1 MLQRGRTQRAGSNT
15 WIIFTSLIC
24 LLLLAA
30 TLDAAP
36 KKNTK
41 KKASPPPL
49 NLPPLKTQEQKMQL
63 LGYIRQTM
71 PTHRIGSRIS
81 FSSADLDKAFEQEL
95 GEGAQVLAKTIDD
108 ETFIRRAYL
117 DLTGNLPAPEK
128 IKAFISDQDKNKRSA
143 LIDELLETEA
153 YARKWARY
161 WTSVIFYDSEANKNR
176 ISPQTLEDWLAEQFH
191 KSAPWD
197 YITVM
202 LISATPERNKA
213 KRNDYGQD
221 FGPNNFV
228 LACENKSTELAS
240 QTARIF
246 MGISIKCA
254 ECHDHPFDNW
264 KREQFH
270 ELAAFFHPS
279 TYSMPDKDDPTVKT
293 VVQPRFLLGE
303 KPHEKM
309 KEDARRV
316 SIAAYLA
323 YNPQNYW
330 FARAYV
336 NRIWSELLGDGFYD
350 VDSLGPDS
358 EVIHKPVVNR
368 IAANFRYK
376 DFDPKWLFRLIMNS
390 KIYQRE
396 MRTIHSASE
405 LFTAVRPSRLR
416 PDVVAAS
423 VENLVGD
430 DKKLHQ
436 EIMQAFDMN
445 PSLPQGAL
453 EGSIQQALLMMNH
466 ATLQSKLSQSDL
478 KQSLVKIESKEEL
491 VQELY
496 LNVLARHATEQE
508 VLRNI
513 DYIKDSP
520 SREEAIDDLVWVLIN
535 STEFRTKR

>member
-1 MLQRGRTQRAGSNT
+1 
-15 WIIFTSLIC
+15 
-24 LLLLAA
+24 
-30 TLDAAP
+30 
-36 KKNTK
+36 
-41 KKASPPPL
+41 
-49 NLPPLKTQEQKMQL
+49 MQL

-71 PTHRIGSRIS
+71 PTHRIGRRIS
-81 FSSADLDKAFEQEL
+81 FSSDDLDKALELEL
-95 GEGAQVLAKTIDD
+95 GQNKQGLAKTIDD
-108 ETFIRRAYL
+108 ETFVRRVYL
-117 DLTGNLPAPEK
+117 DLTGNLPTPEK
-128 IKAFISDQDKNKRSA
+128 IKAFISSRNSKKRSN

-176 ISPQTLEDWLAEQFH
+176 ISPKALEDWLSEQFS
-191 KSAPWD
+191 KGAPWD

-202 LISATPERNKA
+202 LISATPKRNK
-213 KRNDYGQD
+213 KVRNDYGQK

-270 ELAAFFHPS
+270 ELAAFFHPY
-279 TYSMPDKDDPTVKT
+279 TYKMPDKDDPTVKT
-293 VVQPRFLLGE
+293 VVKPRFLLGE

-309 KEDARRV
+309 KSDARRV

-323 YNPQNYW
+323 YNPKNYW

-336 NRIWSELLGDGFYD
+336 NRIWSELIGDGFYD

-358 EVIHKPVVNR
+358 DVIHKPVVNR
-368 IAANFRYK
+368 VAANFRYK

-390 KIYQRE
+390 KVYQRE
-396 MRTIHSASE
+396 MQTISSQSE
-405 LFTAVRPSRLR
+405 LFTSVRPSRLR
-416 PDVVAAS
+416 PDVVAGS
-423 VENLVGD
+423 VKKLIGE
-430 DKKLHQ
+430 DKKLHK
-436 EIMQAFDMN
+436 EIMQVFDMN

-453 EGSIQQALLMMNH
+453 EGSIQQALMMMNH
-466 ATLQSKLSQSDL
+466 SALQSKLSKSDL
-478 KQSLVKIESKEEL
+478 KKRLIKLSGEEM
-491 VQELY
+491 VHTLY
-496 LNVLARHATEQE
+496 LNVLARHATEEE
-508 VLRNI
+508 VQRNLSYLKESQNR
-513 DYIKDSP
+513 D
-520 SREEAIDDLVWVLIN
+520 EAVDDLMWVLVN

>member
-1 MLQRGRTQRAGSNT
+1 MLKRGQFYHLSSNLL
-15 WIIFTSLIC
+15 ILFIALIC
-24 LLLLAA
+24 LLLPITLEAA
-30 TLDAAP
+30 Q
-36 KKNTK
+36 KKRAK
-41 KKASPPPL
+41 KKTPAL

-71 PTHRIGSRIS
+71 PTHRIGRRIS
-81 FSSADLDKAFEQEL
+81 FSSDDLDKALELEL
-95 GEGAQVLAKTIDD
+95 GQNKQGLAKTIDD
-108 ETFIRRAYL
+108 ETFVRRVYL
-117 DLTGNLPAPEK
+117 DLTGNLPTPEK
-128 IKAFISDQDKNKRSA
+128 INAFISSRNSKKRSN

-176 ISPQTLEDWLAEQFH
+176 ISPKALEDWLSEQFS
-191 KSAPWD
+191 KGAPWD

-202 LISATPERNKA
+202 LISATPKRNK
-213 KRNDYGQD
+213 KVRNDYGQK

-270 ELAAFFHPS
+270 ELAAFFHPY
-279 TYSMPDKDDPTVKT
+279 TYKMPDKDDPTVKT
-293 VVQPRFLLGE
+293 VVKPRFLLGE

-309 KEDARRV
+309 KSDARRV

-323 YNPQNYW
+323 YNPKNYW

-336 NRIWSELLGDGFYD
+336 NRIWSELIGDGFYD

-358 EVIHKPVVNR
+358 DVIHKPVVNR
-368 IAANFRYK
+368 VAANFRYK

-390 KIYQRE
+390 KVYQRE
-396 MRTIHSASE
+396 MQTISSQSE
-405 LFTAVRPSRLR
+405 LFTSVRPSRLR
-416 PDVVAAS
+416 PDVVAGS
-423 VENLVGD
+423 VKKLIGE
-430 DKKLHQ
+430 DKKLHK
-436 EIMQAFDMN
+436 EIMQVFDMN

-453 EGSIQQALLMMNH
+453 EGSIQQALMMMNH
-466 ATLQSKLSQSDL
+466 SALQSKLSKSDL
-478 KQSLVKIESKEEL
+478 KKRLIKLSGEEM
-491 VQELY
+491 VHTLY
-496 LNVLARHATEQE
+496 LNVLARHATEEE
-508 VLRNI
+508 VQRNLSFLKESQNR
-513 DYIKDSP
+513 D
-520 SREEAIDDLVWVLIN
+520 EAIDDLMWVLVN

>member
-1 MLQRGRTQRAGSNT
+1 
-15 WIIFTSLIC
+15 
-24 LLLLAA
+24 
-30 TLDAAP
+30 
-36 KKNTK
+36 
-41 KKASPPPL
+41 
-49 NLPPLKTQEQKMQL
+49 MQL
-63 LGYIRQTM
+63 LGQIRQSM
-71 PTHRIGSRIS
+71 PTRRIGSRVS

-95 GEGAQVLAKTIDD
+95 GESSQVLAKTIDD
-108 ETFIRRAYL
+108 ETFIRRVYL

-128 IKAFISDQDKNKRSA
+128 INAFIADKDSNKRA
-143 LIDELLETEA
+143 ELIDELLETEA

-161 WTSVIFYDSEANKNR
+161 WTSVIFYDSEANKNS
-176 ISPQTLEDWLAEQFH
+176 ISPLALEDWLAEQFR
-191 KSAPWD
+191 KGAPWD

-202 LISATPERNKA
+202 LISATPERNKGA
-213 KRNDYGQD
+213 RNDYGQN

-279 TYSMPDKDDPTVKT
+279 TYSMPDKDDPTAKT

-309 KEDARRV
+309 KADARRV

-376 DFDPKWLFRLIMNS
+376 DFDPKWVFRLIMNS

-396 MRTIHSASE
+396 MRTISSASE
-405 LFTAVRPSRLR
+405 LFTAVRPARLR

-423 VENLVGD
+423 VENLIGE

-436 EIMQAFDMN
+436 EIMQVFDMN
-445 PSLPQGAL
+445 PSLPQAAL
-453 EGSIQQALLMMNH
+453 EGSIQQALLMMNNT
-466 ATLQSKLSQSDL
+466 ALQSKLSQSDL
-478 KQSLVKIESKEEL
+478 KKRLATISSDAEM

-508 VLRNI
+508 VQRNI
-513 DYIKDSP
+513 DYLKDSP
-520 SREEAIDDLVWVLIN
+520 TRDAALDDLVWVLIN

>member
-1 MLQRGRTQRAGSNT
+1 MLKRAQSNSVVSNQ
-15 WIIFTSLIC
+15 WIILVTLIC
-24 LLLLAA
+24 LFLTTTLA
-30 TLDAAP
+30 AAP
-36 KKNTK
+36 KKK
-41 KKASPPPL
+41 KKAPPL

-63 LGYIRQTM
+63 LGYIRQSM
-71 PTHRIGSRIS
+71 PIRKIARRIS
-81 FSSADLDKAFEQEL
+81 FSSADLDQALEQQL
-95 GEGAQVLAKTIDD
+95 GPAAKSLTKIIDD
-108 ETFIRRAYL
+108 ETFIRRVYL
-117 DLTGNLPAPEK
+117 DLTGELPKPAR
-128 IKAFISDQDKNKRSA
+128 IKSFLSSQNSTKRSI

-176 ISPQTLEDWLAEQFH
+176 ISPIALEDWLTEQFQ
-191 KSAPWD
+191 KGAPWD

-202 LISATPERNKA
+202 LISATPQRNKA
-213 KRNDYGQD
+213 VRNDYGQK

-279 TYSMPDKDDPTVKT
+279 TYKMPDPDDPTVKT
-293 VVQPRFLLGE
+293 TVKPRFLLGE
-303 KPHEKM
+303 KPYETM
-309 KEDARRV
+309 KSDARRV

-323 YNPQNYW
+323 YNPKNYW

-336 NRIWSELLGDGFYD
+336 NRVWSEVIGDGFYD

-358 EVIHKPVVNR
+358 DVIHKPVVNR

-376 DFDPKWLFRLIMNS
+376 DFDPKWVFRLILNS

-396 MRTIHSASE
+396 MRTISSTSE

-423 VENLVGD
+423 IENLTGE
-430 DKKLHQ
+430 DKALNK
-436 EIMQAFDMN
+436 EIMQVFDMN
-445 PSLPQGAL
+445 PSLPQGSL
-453 EGSIQQALLMMNH
+453 EGSIQQALLLMNN
-466 ATLQSKLSQSDL
+466 ASLQSKLSASDL
-478 KQSLVKIESKEEL
+478 KKQLVAISADEEL

-508 VLRNI
+508 VERNVNFL
-513 DYIKDSP
+513 KESTQ
-520 SREEAIDDLVWVLIN
+520 REEAIDDLIWVLIN

>member
-1 MLQRGRTQRAGSNT
+1 MLKRGQSSSTRPCQ
-15 WIIFTSLIC
+15 WIVLITLIC
-24 LLLLAA
+24 LFLTA
-30 TLDAAP
+30 TLAAAP
-36 KKNTK
+36 KKNAK
-41 KKASPPPL
+41 KKAPPL

-71 PTHRIGSRIS
+71 PTRRIARSVS
-81 FSSADLDKAFEQEL
+81 FSSADLDQALEQEL
-95 GEGAQVLAKTIDD
+95 GETAQESLAGTIGD
-108 ETFIRRAYL
+108 ETFIRRVYL
-117 DLTGNLPAPEK
+117 DLTGTLPPPPK
-128 IKAFISDQDKNKRSA
+128 IESFLANQDRNKRSA
-143 LIDELLETEA
+143 LIDELLETNE

-161 WTSVIFYDSEANKNR
+161 WTAVIFYDSEANKNR
-176 ISPQTLEDWLAEQFH
+176 ISPQALEDWLAEQFS
-191 KSAPWD
+191 KGAPWD

-202 LISATPERNKA
+202 LISATPQRNKA
-213 KRNDYGQD
+213 VRNDFGQRY
-221 FGPNNFV
+221 GPNNFV

-270 ELAAFFHPS
+270 ELAAFFHPY

-293 VVQPRFLLGE
+293 VVKPRFLLGE
-303 KPHEKM
+303 KPYPNM
-309 KEDARRV
+309 KSDARRV

-323 YNPQNYW
+323 YNQQNYW

-336 NRIWSELLGDGFYD
+336 NRIWSELIGDGFYD

-358 EVIHKPVVNR
+358 DVIHKPVVNR

-376 DFDPKWLFRLIMNS
+376 DFDPKWVFRLIMNS

-396 MRTIHSASE
+396 MRTMSSSSE

-416 PDVVAAS
+416 PDVVATS
-423 VENLVGD
+423 VEKLTGA
-430 DKKLHQ
+430 DKKLHK
-436 EIMQAFDMN
+436 EIMQVFDMN

-453 EGSIQQALLMMNH
+453 EGSIQQALLLMNN
-466 ATLQSKLSQSDL
+466 ASLQSKLSESEL
-478 KQSLVKIESKEEL
+478 KQRLVKISADEPL
-491 VQELY
+491 IQELY

-508 VLRNI
+508 VQRNI
-513 DYIKDSP
+513 EFLKESAN
-520 SREEAIDDLVWVLIN
+520 RQEAIDDLIWVLVN

>member
-1 MLQRGRTQRAGSNT
+1 MLKRRSSSQ
-15 WIIFTSLIC
+15 WIILAALIC
-24 LLLLAA
+24 LIISVPSS
-30 TLDAAP
+30 AAP
-36 KKNTK
+36 KKRAAPKT
-41 KKASPPPL
+41 PPL

-71 PTHRIGSRIS
+71 PTRRIAQRIN
-81 FSSADLDKAFEQEL
+81 FSSADLDQALEQEL
-95 GEGAQVLAKTIDD
+95 GPAAQTLAQTIDD
-108 ETFIRRAYL
+108 ETFIRRVSL
-117 DLTGNLPAPEK
+117 DLTGQLPAPEK
-128 IKAFISDQDKNKRSA
+128 IEDFIKDQSRGKRSD
-143 LIDELLETEA
+143 LIDELLESPA
-153 YARKWARY
+153 YGRKWARY
-161 WTSVIFYDSEANKNR
+161 WTSVIFYESEANR
-176 ISPQTLEDWLAEQFH
+176 RRVDPQALEDWLAEQFN
-191 KSAPWD
+191 KGAPWD

-213 KRNDYGQD
+213 VRNDYGQD

-270 ELAAFFHPS
+270 ELAAFFHPY
-279 TYSMPDKDDPTVKT
+279 TYKMPDQTDPKIQT

-309 KEDARRV
+309 KADARRV

-323 YNPQNYW
+323 YNPKNYW

-336 NRIWSELLGDGFYD
+336 NRIWSELIGDGFYD

-376 DFDPKWLFRLIMNS
+376 DFDPKWVFRLIMNS
-390 KIYQRE
+390 KAYQRE
-396 MRTIHSASE
+396 MRTSNSAAE

-416 PDVVAAS
+416 PDVIANS
-423 VENLVGD
+423 VENLIGED
-430 DKKLHQ
+430 QSIRK

-445 PSLPQGAL
+445 PSLPQDAL
-453 EGSIQQALLMMNH
+453 EGSIQQALLLMNNQE
-466 ATLQSKLSQSDL
+466 LQTRLSQSEL
-478 KQSLVKIESKEEL
+478 KQQLIKISSDTEL
-491 VQELY
+491 VDSLY
-496 LNVLARHATEQE
+496 LNVLARHATPSERE
-508 VLRNI
+508 RNLSYLR
-513 DYIKDSP
+513 DSEK
-520 SREEAIDDLVWVLIN
+520 REEAVDDLLWVLLN

>member
-1 MLQRGRTQRAGSNT
+1 MLKRGQFHYHCSHLLILFIT
-15 WIIFTSLIC
+15 LIC
-24 LLLLAA
+24 LILVPISLEAA
-30 TLDAAP
+30 Q
-36 KKNTK
+36 K
-41 KKASPPPL
+41 KKGKNKTPAL

-71 PTHRIGSRIS
+71 PTHRIGRRIS
-81 FSSADLDKAFEQEL
+81 FSSDDLDKALELEL
-95 GEGAQVLAKTIDD
+95 GQNTQRFAKQIDD
-108 ETFIRRAYL
+108 ETFVRRVYL
-117 DLTGNLPAPEK
+117 DLTGNLPTPET
-128 IKAFISDQDKNKRSA
+128 IKTFISSRSSNKRSN

-176 ISPQTLEDWLAEQFH
+176 ISPKALEDWLAEQFN
-191 KSAPWD
+191 KGAPWD

-202 LISATPERNKA
+202 LISATPKRNK
-213 KRNDYGQD
+213 KVRNDYGQKY
-221 FGPNNFV
+221 GPNNFV

-270 ELAAFFHPS
+270 ELAAFFHPY
-279 TYSMPDKDDPTVKT
+279 TYKMPDKDDPTVKT
-293 VVQPRFLLGE
+293 VVKPRFLLGE
-303 KPHEKM
+303 KPYEKM
-309 KEDARRV
+309 KSDARRV

-323 YNPQNYW
+323 YNPKNYW

-336 NRIWSELLGDGFYD
+336 NRIWSELIGDGFYD

-358 EVIHKPVVNR
+358 DVIHKPVVNR

-390 KIYQRE
+390 KVYQRE
-396 MRTIHSASE
+396 MQTISSQSE
-405 LFTAVRPSRLR
+405 LFTSVRPSRLR

-423 VENLVGD
+423 VKKLVGE
-430 DKKLHQ
+430 DKKLHK
-436 EIMQAFDMN
+436 EIMQVFDMN

-453 EGSIQQALLMMNH
+453 EGSIQQALMMMNH
-466 ATLQSKLSQSDL
+466 TTLQSKLSQSEL
-478 KQSLVKIESKEEL
+478 KKQLMKLSDQEL
-491 VQELY
+491 VDALY
-496 LNVLARHATEQE
+496 LNVLARHATTEE
-508 VLRNI
+508 VERNLS
-513 DYIKDSP
+513 YLKESQ
-520 SREEAIDDLVWVLIN
+520 SRAEAVDDLIWVLVN

>member
-1 MLQRGRTQRAGSNT
+1 MLKHGQSSPSRPYQ
-15 WIIFTSLIC
+15 WIVFITLIC
-24 LLLLAA
+24 LFSS
-30 TLDAAP
+30 DNFSRSP
-36 KKNTK
+36 QKKCEEENPS
-41 KKASPPPL
+41 AQP
-49 NLPPLKTQEQKMQL
+49 PPLKTQEQKMQL
-63 LGYIRQTM
+63 LGYIRSTM
-71 PTHRIGSRIS
+71 PTRRIARSVS
-81 FSSADLDKAFEQEL
+81 FSPADLDQALEQEL
-95 GEGAQVLAKTIDD
+95 GSTSQATLAKTIDD
-108 ETFIRRAYL
+108 ETFIRRVYL
-117 DLTGNLPAPEK
+117 DLTGTLPTPQK
-128 IKAFISDQDKNKRSA
+128 IDSFLSSRQRGKRAA
-143 LIDELLETEA
+143 LIDELLETKE

-161 WTSVIFYDSEANKNR
+161 WTSVIFYDSVANKNR
-176 ISPQTLEDWLAEQFH
+176 VSPQALEDWLAEQFS
-191 KSAPWD
+191 KGAPWD

-202 LISATPERNKA
+202 LISATPQRNKA
-213 KRNDYGQD
+213 VRNDFGQKY
-221 FGPNNFV
+221 GPNNFV

-270 ELAAFFHPS
+270 ELAAFFHPY
-279 TYSMPDKDDPTVKT
+279 TYKMPDADDPTVKT
-293 VVQPRFLLGE
+293 VIKPRFLLGE

-309 KEDARRV
+309 KSDARRV

-336 NRIWSELLGDGFYD
+336 NRIWSELIGDGFYD

-358 EVIHKPVVNR
+358 DVIHKPVVNR

-376 DFDPKWLFRLIMNS
+376 NFDPKWVFRLIMNS

-396 MRTIHSASE
+396 MRTMSSTSE

-423 VENLVGD
+423 VEKLAGH
-430 DKKLHQ
+430 DKKLHK
-436 EIMQAFDMN
+436 EIMQVFDMN

-453 EGSIQQALLMMNH
+453 EGSIQQALLLMNN
-466 ATLQSKLSQSDL
+466 ATLQSKLSQSEL
-478 KQSLVKIESKEEL
+478 KQQLVKMNSNEDLIQK
-491 VQELY
+491 LY
-496 LNVLARHATEQE
+496 LNVLARHANEQE
-508 VLRNI
+508 VQRNSE
-513 DYIKDSP
+513 YLKESEN
-520 SREEAIDDLVWVLIN
+520 REEAIDDLIWVLVN

>member
-1 MLQRGRTQRAGSNT
+1 MFERFQSKHSSSSQL
-15 WIIFTSLIC
+15 IILVTLIC
-24 LLLLAA
+24 LILTT
-30 TLDAAP
+30 TLEAAP
-36 KKNTK
+36 KKK
-41 KKASPPPL
+41 KKAPPL
-49 NLPPLKTQEQKMQL
+49 NLPPLKTQEQKMKL

-71 PTHRIGSRIS
+71 PTRRIARKIS
-81 FSSADLDKAFEQEL
+81 FSSADLDKALEQEL
-95 GEGAQVLAKTIDD
+95 GSAAKVLTKIIDD
-108 ETFIRRAYL
+108 ETFIRRVYL
-117 DLTGNLPAPEK
+117 DLTGELPKPARIKSFVSSRNSRKRFNL
-128 IKAFISDQDKNKRSA
+128 IN
-143 LIDELLETEA
+143 ELLESEA

-176 ISPQTLEDWLAEQFH
+176 TSPIALEDWLTEQFR
-191 KSAPWD
+191 KGAPWD

-202 LISATPERNKA
+202 LISATPQRNKA
-213 KRNDYGQD
+213 VRNDYGQK

-228 LACENKSTELAS
+228 LACGNKSTELAS

-279 TYSMPDKDDPTVKT
+279 TYRMPDADDPTIKTIVK
-293 VVQPRFLLGE
+293 PRFLLGE
-303 KPHEKM
+303 KPYETM
-309 KEDARRV
+309 KSDARRV

-323 YNPQNYW
+323 YNPKNYW

-336 NRIWSELLGDGFYD
+336 NRVWSEVIGDGFYD

-376 DFDPKWLFRLIMNS
+376 DFDPKWVFRLIMNS

-396 MRTIHSASE
+396 IRTISSTSE

-416 PDVVAAS
+416 PDVIAAS
-423 VENLVGD
+423 VEKLTGE

-436 EIMQAFDMN
+436 EIMQVFDMN
-445 PSLPQGAL
+445 PSLPQGSL
-453 EGSIQQALLMMNH
+453 EGSIQQALLLMNN
-466 ATLQSKLSQSDL
+466 ASLQSKLSASDL
-478 KQSLVKIESKEEL
+478 KKRLVAITADEEL
-491 VQELY
+491 VHELY
-496 LNVLARHATEQE
+496 LNVLARHATPQE
-508 VLRNI
+508 IERNI
-513 DYIKDSP
+513 IFLKESTQ
-520 SREEAIDDLVWVLIN
+520 RKEAIDDLMWVLIN

>member
-1 MLQRGRTQRAGSNT
+1 MLKRGQFYHLSSNLL
-15 WIIFTSLIC
+15 ILFIALIC
-24 LLLLAA
+24 LLLPITLEAA
-30 TLDAAP
+30 Q
-36 KKNTK
+36 KKRAK
-41 KKASPPPL
+41 KKTPAL

-71 PTHRIGSRIS
+71 PTHRIGRRIS
-81 FSSADLDKAFEQEL
+81 FSSDDLDKALELEL
-95 GEGAQVLAKTIDD
+95 GQNTQGLAKTIDD
-108 ETFIRRAYL
+108 ETFVRRVYL
-117 DLTGNLPAPEK
+117 DLTGNLPTPEK
-128 IKAFISDQDKNKRSA
+128 IKAFISSRNSKKRSN

-176 ISPQTLEDWLAEQFH
+176 ISPKALEDWLSEQFS
-191 KSAPWD
+191 KGAPWD

-202 LISATPERNKA
+202 LISATPKRNK
-213 KRNDYGQD
+213 KVRNDYGQK

-270 ELAAFFHPS
+270 ELAAFFHPY
-279 TYSMPDKDDPTVKT
+279 TYKMPDKDDPTVKT
-293 VVQPRFLLGE
+293 VVKPRFLLGE

-309 KEDARRV
+309 KSDARRV

-323 YNPQNYW
+323 YNPKNYW

-336 NRIWSELLGDGFYD
+336 NRIWSELIGDGFYD

-358 EVIHKPVVNR
+358 DVIHKPVVNR
-368 IAANFRYK
+368 VAANFRYK

-390 KIYQRE
+390 KVYQRE
-396 MRTIHSASE
+396 MQTISSQSE
-405 LFTAVRPSRLR
+405 LFTSVRPSRLR
-416 PDVVAAS
+416 PDVVAGS
-423 VENLVGD
+423 VKKLIGE
-430 DKKLHQ
+430 DKKLHK
-436 EIMQAFDMN
+436 EIMQVFDMN

-453 EGSIQQALLMMNH
+453 EGSIQQALMMMNH
-466 ATLQSKLSQSDL
+466 SALQSKLSKSEL
-478 KQSLVKIESKEEL
+478 KKRLIKLSGEEM
-491 VQELY
+491 VHTLY
-496 LNVLARHATEQE
+496 LNVLARHATEEE
-508 VLRNI
+508 VQRNLSFLKESQNH
-513 DYIKDSP
+513 D
-520 SREEAIDDLVWVLIN
+520 EAIDDLMWVLVN